1 MNLQDQ
7 AQEFRHYFGVKNSCD
22 NRTMQAT
29 LIKEEFEEFMEAH
42 DLMDLSVK
50 GETEALKELVDL
62 VYVAFQYAE
71 NMEWDLIEAY
81 RRVHQSNM
89 SKLGEDMQPIRRE
102 DGKILKGPNYAP
114 PDLDDLCHLI
124 C

>member
-7 AQEFRHYFGVKNSCD
+7 AQEFRHYFGVENSCD
-22 NRTMQAT
+22 NCDMQLT
-29 LIKEEFEEFMEAH
+29 LIKEEFQEFVEAH

>member
-22 NRTMQAT
+22 NCDMQLT
-29 LIKEEFEEFMEAH
+29 LIKEEFKEFVEAH

>member
-7 AQEFRHYFGVKNSCD
+7 AQEFRHCFGVENSCD
-22 NRTMQAT
+22 NRDMQLT
-29 LIKEEFEEFMEAH
+29 LVKEECAEFIEAH
-42 DLMDLSVK
+42 DEMFDSPD
-50 GETEALKELVDL
+50 GEAKALKELVDL

-89 SKLGEDMQPIRRE
+89 SKLGKDKQPIRRD

-114 PDLDDLCHLI
+114 PSLDDLCHLI